1 MMIITQPHNHTTY
14 TPTHIL
20 ERESSE
26 EREEEM
32 GIKEKKRCPYKRDLL
47 KLKIVAD
54 KSCGYK

>member
-32 GIKEKKRCPYKRDLL
+32 GIKEKNMS
-47 KLKIVAD
+47 V
-54 KSCGYK
+54 